1 MQSMH
6 GSRLLN
12 LLWREMSDMWI

>member
-1 MQSMH
+1 MKAV

-12 LLWREMSDMWI
+12 LLPI